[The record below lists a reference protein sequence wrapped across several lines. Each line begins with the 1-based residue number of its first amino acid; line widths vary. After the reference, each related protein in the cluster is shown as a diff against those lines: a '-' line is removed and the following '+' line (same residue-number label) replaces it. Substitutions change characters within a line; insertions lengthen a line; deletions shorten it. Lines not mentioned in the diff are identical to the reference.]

1 MKTLTV
7 SLPGRSY
14 DILIQR
20 GLLDRAGEYCRKAL
34 PRADKLFVVTD
45 STVGPLYLKRLIPPL
60 EAAGLETAIC
70 EIPAGE
76 ASKCAGELARLWEC
90 MMDFGLT
97 RTDAVVALG
106 GGVVGDLAGFAAATI
121 LRGVDFVQLPTT
133 LLSQVDSSVGGK
145 VAIDLDHG
153 KNLAGAFWQ
162 PRLVLMDPE
171 VLASLPVAT
180 TIGNH
185 DSLNPDYTYHF
196 NNPNTT
202 DYGTTQAGGDYYYS
216 YGPGLFI
223 VLNTNNYNAAE
234 HEQAIAEAV
243 AAYPDAKWRV
253 VTIHQDIYGSGLDHS
268 DTDGMIL
275 RTQLTPIF
283 DEYDI
288 DVVLQGHD
296 HTYSRSKLLYSDG
309 LTHDIYS
316 MPLYPEDGDTAGQA
330 LQSAFQQD
338 NLCYTI
344 EDVSGTTVVNPQ
356 GTLYMTANSAS
367 GSKFYELLA
376 TQQDYIAVRS
386 QNWLPSYSVIEM
398 DDDSFT
404 IDTYQI
410 TADGQVEAIDQTFTI
425 EKQENAPETPVEA
438 QPMTRADAVQAL
450 YEDAGSPAASGSSFT
465 DVSGDAAYAQAVAWA
480 AQNGIAAGNGDGTF
494 APNAPVTREQLAV
507 MVSRYAALQGRAL
520 SAGQDALNACSDA
533 ASVSSWAQSSVAQ
546 VLNGGLLTAENGQF
560 APKATAMTDE
570 LANALAQL

>member
-1 MKTLTV
+1 M
-7 SLPGRSY
+7 
-14 DILIQR
+14 
-20 GLLDRAGEYCRKAL
+20 
-34 PRADKLFVVTD
+34 
-45 STVGPLYLKRLIPPL
+45 
-60 EAAGLETAIC
+60 
-70 EIPAGE
+70 
-76 ASKCAGELARLWEC
+76 
-90 MMDFGLT
+90 
-97 RTDAVVALG
+97 
-106 GGVVGDLAGFAAATI
+106 
-121 LRGVDFVQLPTT
+121 
-133 LLSQVDSSVGGK
+133 
-145 VAIDLDHG
+145 
-153 KNLAGAFWQ
+153 
-162 PRLVLMDPE
+162 
-171 VLASLPVAT
+171 
-180 TIGNH
+180 
-185 DSLNPDYTYHF
+185 
-196 NNPNTT
+196 
-202 DYGTTQAGGDYYYS
+202 
-216 YGPGLFI
+216 
-223 VLNTNNYNAAE
+223 
-234 HEQAIAEAV
+234 
-243 AAYPDAKWRV
+243 
-253 VTIHQDIYGSGLDHS
+253 
-268 DTDGMIL
+268 
-275 RTQLTPIF
+275 
-283 DEYDI
+283 
-288 DVVLQGHD
+288 
-296 HTYSRSKLLYSDG
+296 
-309 LTHDIYS
+309 
-316 MPLYPEDGDTAGQA
+316 
-330 LQSAFQQD
+330 
-338 NLCYTI
+338 
-344 EDVSGTTVVNPQ
+344 SGTTVVNPQ